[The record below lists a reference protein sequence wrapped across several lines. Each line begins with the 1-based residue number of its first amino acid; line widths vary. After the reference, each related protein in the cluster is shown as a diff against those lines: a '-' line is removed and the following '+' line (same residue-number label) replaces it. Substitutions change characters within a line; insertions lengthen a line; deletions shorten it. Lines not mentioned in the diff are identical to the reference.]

1 MTHHTIF
8 ALATAPAKSGVAII
22 RISGA
27 NAPSALNLLTK
38 SASLTP
44 NLAKYCVFRNPISH
58 EIIDRGLAI
67 YFAAPH
73 SFTGEDVVE
82 LHLHG
87 SPAVTR
93 EILEVLADF
102 TGLRH
107 AEAGEFTR
115 RAFLNGKMDLLEA
128 EGLADLINAETTA
141 QKSQAMRQMQGEISG
156 FYEQIRTKTI
166 HCLALLEAYIDF
178 PDEEIPED
186 VLDEWRKTIVE
197 LQSVI
202 RSACADKGRG
212 ERLRD
217 GLSIVIIGAPNAGKS
232 SLLNILAGRDAAI
245 VSHHAGTTRD
255 VIEVQMDIAGY
266 PVILMDTAGLREAT
280 HEIEAEGIN
289 RARARAENADIKL
302 ALFDASELPNM
313 DAQTTELLDENTIIV
328 ISKCDLLS
336 FFAPPLRGSGQ
347 EQAESEARAVGGNS
361 FVLNTEIKTPPP
373 HNIITPHPNPPVREG
388 REFLEI
394 STRTNQCIDQLL
406 AVLSEKVIEF
416 FSGGNT
422 PFITRSRH
430 RALLTE
436 AEMLLGFALEDKP
449 LELACEEL
457 RRAALAIGKIT
468 GKIALDDVLDV
479 IFSQFCIGK

>member
-8 ALATAPAKSGVAII
+8 ALATPPAKSGVAII
-22 RISGA
+22 RISGE
-27 NAPSALNLLTK
+27 NASSALNLLTK

-44 NLAKYCVFRNPISH
+44 NLAKYYAFRNPISH

-87 SPAVTR
+87 SPAIIR
-93 EILEVLADF
+93 EMLGILAGIEDF
-102 TGLRH
+102 RH

-141 QKSQAMRQMQGEISG
+141 QKTQAMRQMQGEMSG

-186 VLDEWRKTIVE
+186 VLTKWRETIVE
-197 LQSVI
+197 LQLVI
-202 RSACADKGRG
+202 RKACADKGRG

-217 GLSIVIIGAPNAGKS
+217 GHSIVIIGAPNAGKS

-266 PVILMDTAGLREAT
+266 PVILMDTAGLRVAA

-328 ISKCDLLS
+328 ISKCDLLPS
-336 FFAPPLRGSGQ
+336 TIH
-347 EQAESEARAVGGNS
+347 NS
-361 FVLNTEIKTPPP
+361 PSTIQ
-373 HNIITPHPNPPVREG
+373 
-388 REFLEI
+388 I
-394 STRTNQCIDQLL
+394 STHTGEGIDQIL
-406 AVLSEKVIEF
+406 AILSEKVVEF

-422 PFITRSRH
+422 PFITRARH
-430 RALLTE
+430 RALLQE